1 MQNKLVSL
9 LTPMYNT
16 EKYVHRLLDSVLAQ
30 DYPDIEMIVIDD
42 GSTDGSRAKVESYV
56 ERFRARGYTLKCVHQ
71 ENAGQSVAIK
81 NGLPLV
87 SGEYLAWPDS
97 DDFYS
102 ADNAISKM
110 VKVLEDAGP
119 EFQMVRTQEILV
131 EDETLKPLKIV
142 GLDAHE
148 EEDRSL
154 FEDCLFYSNGFY
166 YCSGAYMIRTAV
178 LYDLTDFDIYTEKN
192 AGQNWQLMLPVLY
205 KYRCRTILEPLY
217 TVVSRSSSHSRGQS
231 VTYEQIVRQ
240 YESYYNTRVETLK
253 RIKGFPEESI
263 PDYQNRLRI
272 QRDRILHMYAV
283 RKNNR
288 AAALATLYACEGEIS
303 SPVMFMR
310 KALLHVKGIT
320 YPLNAYRKFHHFCFL
335 VKNRL
340 KSCKQ
345 DEA

>member
-16 EKYVHRLLDSVLAQ
+16 EKYVHRLLDSVLSQ
-30 DYPDIEMIVIDD
+30 DYPSIEMIVVDD
-42 GSTDGSRAKVESYV
+42 GSTDNSRAIVEDYI
-56 ERFRARGYTLKCVHQ
+56 ERFSARGYSLRYIYQ
-71 ENAGQSVAIK
+71 DNAGQSVAIK

-110 VKVLEDAGP
+110 VGVLEDASP

-131 EDETLKPLKIV
+131 EDETFKPLKIA

-154 FEDCLFYSNGFY
+154 FEDCLFSTNGFY

-178 LYDLTDFDIYTEKN
+178 LKELTDFEIYTEKN
-192 AGQNWQLMLPVLY
+192 AGQNWQLMLPILY
-205 KYRCRTILEPLY
+205 AYRCKTIMEPLY
-217 TVVSRSSSHSRGQS
+217 TVVSRTTSHSRGQYTS
-231 VTYEQIVRQ
+231 YEQFAQR
-240 YESYYNTRVETLK
+240 YDSYFNTQIETLK

-263 PDYQNRLRI
+263 LDYQNCLRI
-272 QRDRILHMYAV
+272 HYDWQLHEHALQQ
-283 RKNNR
+283 NNR
-288 AAALATLYACEGEIS
+288 EAALATLYACEGNLGRPIL
-303 SPVMFMR
+303 FIR
-310 KALLHVKGIT
+310 KVILHIWGGT
-320 YPLNAYRKFHHFCFL
+320 YIINAYRRFHHFCFL
-335 VKNRL
+335 VKSRL
-340 KSCKQ
+340 KSCI
-345 DEA
+345 